1 MTTSKPNGTNGAK
14 RGGVANV
21 RLKTAA
27 VVLALVAGAAFYLAQ
42 VDAGELFGGAQ
53 AQCATSAS
61 PREVE
66 ASYAETLKLIDA
78 GKTDEAVLHLTPR
91 VEKGPHRGAA
101 LYLLGEIAYGEGAY
115 GPALDYYKNALE
127 ADRALT
133 DKSAPF
139 NAATTMAKRV
149 EALRSGPFAGKRT
162 AETKVMNY
170 LLRQLAGGC
179 Q

>member
-1 MTTSKPNGTNGAK
+1 M
-14 RGGVANV
+14 ANV

-27 VVLALVAGAAFYLAQ
+27 VVLAFVAGATFYLAQ

-53 AQCATSAS
+53 VQCATSTSA
-61 PREVE
+61 REVE
-66 ASYAETLKLIDA
+66 ASYAETLKLIGM
-78 GKTDEAVLHLTPR
+78 GKTDEAVLRLAPR
-91 VEKGPHRGAA
+91 AEKGPHRGAA

-115 GPALDYYKNALE
+115 GPALSYYKNAVE
-127 ADRALT
+127 TDQALT
-133 DKSAPF
+133 DKSSPF
-139 NAATTMAKRV
+139 NAAATMAERV